1 MISHQGGLSGWS
13 VIRVVSSEWSHQSGL
28 SSGCTVIRMC
38 CHKGGLSEWSLI
50 RVVSHQGG
58 LPSGWSV
65 IKVVSSEWSLVRDC
79 NILCP
84 GSIFGMDEFRVTCRP
99 VDKAVFDRFKR
110 AVSGCPETESGR
122 CCAGCRQR

>member
-1 MISHQGGLSGWS
+1 MDLGQAFILYRNVKGT
-13 VIRVVSSEWSHQSGL
+13 VSEKWGV
-28 SSGCTVIRMC
+28 G
-38 CHKGGLSEWSLI
+38 
-50 RVVSHQGG
+50 
-58 LPSGWSV
+58 
-65 IKVVSSEWSLVRDC
+65 EWSLVRDC

-122 CCAGCRQR
+122 CCAGCGQR